1 MNELILAKKKK
12 IATQQKLKDAQIH
25 ILKKD
30 YEHGE
35 IDVMDYLIKI
45 SEFIAD
51 YD

>member
-12 IATQQKLKDAQIH
+12 IATQQKLKDAQ
-25 ILKKD
+25 K
-30 YEHGE
+30 HGE